1 MRATPSLQQREFQS
15 YLDELLLL
23 STEVEINAFWKR
35 MDESMVNMN
44 IAEKTSFF
52 QQLEQSMDNGFQINE
67 RLLAEAKRFSN

>member
-1 MRATPSLQQREFQS
+1 MIATPSLQKREFQS

>member
-1 MRATPSLQQREFQS
+1 MTATPSLQQREFQS

-52 QQLEQSMDNGFQINE
+52 QQLEQSMDNGFQLNE

>member
-1 MRATPSLQQREFQS
+1 MTATPSLQKREFQS

>member
-1 MRATPSLQQREFQS
+1 MTATPSLQQREFQS

>member
-1 MRATPSLQQREFQS
+1 MTAIPSLQQREFQS

-67 RLLAEAKRFSN
+67 RLLASAKRFSN

>member
-1 MRATPSLQQREFQS
+1 MTAIPSLQQREFQS
-15 YLDELLLL
+15 YLDELLIL

-35 MDESMVNMN
+35 MDESMINMN

>member
-1 MRATPSLQQREFQS
+1 MTAIPSLQQREFQS

-35 MDESMVNMN
+35 MDESMINMN